1 MTELKKKKKSPLAT
15 VFTVVLS
22 LLMLAGTG
30 YFLWQISR
38 EVETTFTLLT
48 DINDAKKELADLK
61 AEQEHLMQQKEQLLD
76 ENYVKIW
83 ARGEYLITQ
92 EGEEIYKRPAISNQ
106 AEGGS
111 RVNADVYFCLK
122 EDLPL

>member
-1 MTELKKKKKSPLAT
+1 MTEKKKAKKS
-15 VFTVVLS
+15 VGQIIFSVILS
-22 LLMLAGTG
+22 LLMIAGTG

-48 DINDAKKELADLK
+48 DINDAKKELAELK
-61 AEQEHLMQQKEQLLD
+61 SEQEHLLQQKEQLLD

-92 EGEEIYKRPAISNQ
+92 EGEEIYKLPAISSGN
-106 AEGGS
+106 
-111 RVNADVYFCLK
+111 
-122 EDLPL
+122 

>member
-1 MTELKKKKKSPLAT
+1 MTEKKKAKKS
-15 VFTVVLS
+15 VGQIIFSVVLS
-22 LLMLAGTG
+22 LLMIAGTG

-48 DINDAKKELADLK
+48 DINDAKKELAELK
-61 AEQEHLMQQKEQLLD
+61 AEQEHLLQQKEQLLD

-92 EGEEIYKRPAISNQ
+92 EGEEIYKLPAISSGN
-106 AEGGS
+106 
-111 RVNADVYFCLK
+111 
-122 EDLPL
+122 

>member
-1 MTELKKKKKSPLAT
+1 MTELKKKKKSLLAT

-92 EGEEIYKRPAISNQ
+92 EGEEIYKLPAISNQ
-106 AEGGS
+106 
-111 RVNADVYFCLK
+111 D
-122 EDLPL
+122 

>member
-1 MTELKKKKKSPLAT
+1 MTETRKKKKSPLAV
-15 VFTVVLS
+15 VFSVVLS
-22 LLMLAGTG
+22 LLMIAGTG

-61 AEQEHLMQQKEQLLD
+61 AEQEHLLQQKEQLLD

-92 EGEEIYKRPAISNQ
+92 EGEEIYKLPAISSEN
-106 AEGGS
+106 
-111 RVNADVYFCLK
+111 
-122 EDLPL
+122 

>member
-38 EVETTFTLLT
+38 EVETTFTLIT
-48 DINDAKKELADLK
+48 DISDAKKELADLK

-92 EGEEIYKRPAISNQ
+92 EGEEIYKLPAISNQ
-106 AEGGS
+106 
-111 RVNADVYFCLK
+111 D
-122 EDLPL
+122 

>member
-48 DINDAKKELADLK
+48 DISDAKKELADLK

-92 EGEEIYKRPAISNQ
+92 EGEEIYKLPAISNQ
-106 AEGGS
+106 
-111 RVNADVYFCLK
+111 D
-122 EDLPL
+122 

>member
-1 MTELKKKKKSPLAT
+1 MTEVKKKKKSPLAT

-22 LLMLAGTG
+22 LMMLAGTG

-48 DINDAKKELADLK
+48 DISDAKKELADLK

-92 EGEEIYKRPAISNQ
+92 EGEEIYKLPAISNQ
-106 AEGGS
+106 
-111 RVNADVYFCLK
+111 D
-122 EDLPL
+122 

>member
-38 EVETTFTLLT
+38 EVETTFTLIT

-92 EGEEIYKRPAISNQ
+92 EGEEIYKLPAISNQ
-106 AEGGS
+106 
-111 RVNADVYFCLK
+111 D
-122 EDLPL
+122 

>member
-61 AEQEHLMQQKEQLLD
+61 AEQEHLLQQKEQLLD

-92 EGEEIYKRPAISNQ
+92 EGEEIYKLPAISNQ
-106 AEGGS
+106 
-111 RVNADVYFCLK
+111 D
-122 EDLPL
+122 

>member
-92 EGEEIYKRPAISNQ
+92 EGEEIYKLTAISNQ
-106 AEGGS
+106 
-111 RVNADVYFCLK
+111 D
-122 EDLPL
+122 

>member
-61 AEQEHLMQQKEQLLD
+61 AEQEHLMQQKDFHMVSLQ
-76 ENYVKIW
+76 
-83 ARGEYLITQ
+83 Q
-92 EGEEIYKRPAISNQ
+92 
-106 AEGGS
+106 
-111 RVNADVYFCLK
+111 
-122 EDLPL
+122 

>member
-1 MTELKKKKKSPLAT
+1 MTELKKKKKSPLAK

-92 EGEEIYKRPAISNQ
+92 EGEEIYKLPAISNQ
-106 AEGGS
+106 
-111 RVNADVYFCLK
+111 D
-122 EDLPL
+122 

>member
-1 MTELKKKKKSPLAT
+1 MTETRKKKKSPLAT

-48 DINDAKKELADLK
+48 DINDAKKELAELQ

-92 EGEEIYKRPAISNQ
+92 EGEEIYKLPAISNQ
-106 AEGGS
+106 
-111 RVNADVYFCLK
+111 D
-122 EDLPL
+122 

>member
-1 MTELKKKKKSPLAT
+1 MTEKKKAKKS
-15 VFTVVLS
+15 VGQIIFSVILS
-22 LLMLAGTG
+22 LLMIAGTG

-48 DINDAKKELADLK
+48 DINDAKKELAELK
-61 AEQEHLMQQKEQLLD
+61 SEQEHLLQKKEQLLD

-92 EGEEIYKRPAISNQ
+92 EGEEIYKLPAISSG
-106 AEGGS
+106 E
-111 RVNADVYFCLK
+111 
-122 EDLPL
+122 

>member
-15 VFTVVLS
+15 LFTVVLS

-48 DINDAKKELADLK
+48 DISDAKKELADLK

-92 EGEEIYKRPAISNQ
+92 EGEEIYKLPAISNQ
-106 AEGGS
+106 
-111 RVNADVYFCLK
+111 D
-122 EDLPL
+122 

>member
-22 LLMLAGTG
+22 LMMLAGTG

-48 DINDAKKELADLK
+48 DISDAKKELADLK

-92 EGEEIYKRPAISNQ
+92 EGEEIYKLPAISNQ
-106 AEGGS
+106 
-111 RVNADVYFCLK
+111 D
-122 EDLPL
+122 

>member
-48 DINDAKKELADLK
+48 DINDAKKELADLNRSLRKGMMYMRIPDLSK
-61 AEQEHLMQQKEQLLD
+61 AEFRSYTPLVKMASMFQNIEVPYTWETYQKH
-76 ENYVKIW
+76 I
-83 ARGEYLITQ
+83 
-92 EGEEIYKRPAISNQ
+92 
-106 AEGGS
+106 
-111 RVNADVYFCLK
+111 
-122 EDLPL
+122 

>member
-48 DINDAKKELADLK
+48 HKF
-61 AEQEHLMQQKEQLLD
+61 LL
-76 ENYVKIW
+76 
-83 ARGEYLITQ
+83 
-92 EGEEIYKRPAISNQ
+92 
-106 AEGGS
+106 
-111 RVNADVYFCLK
+111 
-122 EDLPL
+122 

>member
-92 EGEEIYKRPAISNQ
+92 EGEEIYKLPAISNQ
-106 AEGGS
+106 
-111 RVNADVYFCLK
+111 D
-122 EDLPL
+122 

>member
-48 DINDAKKELADLK
+48 DINDAKKELAELQ

-92 EGEEIYKRPAISNQ
+92 EGEEIYKLPAISNQ
-106 AEGGS
+106 
-111 RVNADVYFCLK
+111 D
-122 EDLPL
+122 